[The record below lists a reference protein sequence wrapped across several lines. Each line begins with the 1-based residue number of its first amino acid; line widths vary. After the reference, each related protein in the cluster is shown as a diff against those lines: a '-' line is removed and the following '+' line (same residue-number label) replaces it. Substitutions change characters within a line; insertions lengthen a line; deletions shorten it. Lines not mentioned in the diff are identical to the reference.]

1 MFMQEAD
8 PVGIKEAVLQDFLHA
23 KLKIFGW
30 AIFQLAGYMA
40 TCVTLIKINF
50 GSLV

>member
-30 AIFQLAGYMA
+30 NYIS
-40 TCVTLIKINF
+40 TCWIHGNMRDINQN
-50 GSLV
+50 